1 MRTECYSL
9 LPAAFEIRQLMEMI
23 PDINDRKELDELVKD
38 RRSTR
43 SEIKQ
48 NVDRIIARQPIEV
61 QDAYVSILRNKII
74 HDNVQYENEMHT
86 LKEKGASNE
95 VLEVKKQMHMFEG
108 DWSLSKQDAE
118 QMEKRL
124 VAALSKSQRDLLD
137 L

>member
-1 MRTECYSL
+1 MSTEYYSL
-9 LPAAFEIRQLMEMI
+9 LPAAYEIKQLMKMI
-23 PDINDRKELDELVKD
+23 SDINDRKELAILAMD
-38 RRSTR
+38 RLSTR

-48 NVDRIIARQPIEV
+48 NVDKIIARQPIEV
-61 QDAYVSILRNKII
+61 QDAYVNILRNKII
-74 HDNVQYENEMHT
+74 NDNIQYENEMHT

-95 VLEVKKQMHMFEG
+95 VLEVKKQMHMFES

-137 L
+137 F